1 MSKRVSLREVYWCSF
16 NRLVKSLWLLRHDL
30 SIAKLEAYGL
40 GNGILNFLLDYL
52 TLRKQ
57 KTKVVPLIVNGQKLE
72 GEFLEGQF

>member
-1 MSKRVSLREVYWCSF
+1 MSKRVWLREVYWYSF
-16 NRLVKSLWLLRHDL
+16 NGLVKSLWLLRHDL

-52 TLRKQ
+52 TFRKQ

>member
-1 MSKRVSLREVYWCSF
+1 MSKRVSLREVYWYSF

-40 GNGILNFLLDYL
+40 DNGILNFLLDYL
-52 TLRKQ
+52 TFRKQ
-57 KTKVVPLIVNGQKLE
+57 KTEVVPLIVNGQKLE

>member
-1 MSKRVSLREVYWCSF
+1 MSKRVSLREVYWYSF

-52 TLRKQ
+52 TFRKQ